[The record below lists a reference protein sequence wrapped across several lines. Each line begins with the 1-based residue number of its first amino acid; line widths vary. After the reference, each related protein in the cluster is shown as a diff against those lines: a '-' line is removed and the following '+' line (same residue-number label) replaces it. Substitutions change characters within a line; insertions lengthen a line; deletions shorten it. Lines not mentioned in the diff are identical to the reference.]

1 MSSAYNRATPREFD
15 SPASLPV
22 AVHASEKL
30 EGWAAQNLEPPSGT
44 QQATR
49 WLEVKDVP
57 DGEQVVAGMG
67 YFTGPDGKENWGV
80 ELVDEH
86 SPLLGDESSEY
97 ADARFQA
104 QGKVQHKRRI
114 HFAT

>member
-1 MSSAYNRATPREFD
+1 
-15 SPASLPV
+15 
-22 AVHASEKL
+22 
-30 EGWAAQNLEPPSGT
+30 
-44 QQATR
+44 
-49 WLEVKDVP
+49 
-57 DGEQVVAGMG
+57 MG

-104 QGKVQHKRRI
+104 QGKVQHKRCI